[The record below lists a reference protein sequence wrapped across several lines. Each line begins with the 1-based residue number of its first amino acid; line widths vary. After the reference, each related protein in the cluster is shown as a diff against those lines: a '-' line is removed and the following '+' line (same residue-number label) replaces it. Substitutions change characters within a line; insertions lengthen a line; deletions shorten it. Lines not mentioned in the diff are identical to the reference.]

1 MLLKIHKDR
10 ESRTHHLGA
19 LRGRW
24 QPLWYTIFCVLRGR
38 WLPLG
43 KNKIMKDYTEA
54 DLYRR

>member
-1 MLLKIHKDR
+1 MLLKIHKDW
-10 ESRTHHLGA
+10 ESRTRHLGA

-24 QPLWYTIFCVLRGR
+24 QPI
-38 WLPLG
+38 G